1 MKMIKN
7 CNNFKKKKPQNLHN
21 FRFTG
26 SLGTD
31 PFGPTVVLGSWK
43 RGEEYIEDIIEVCIC
58 HKINKFIF

>member
-7 CNNFKKKKPQNLHN
+7 CNNFLKKKISKYSHN

-26 SLGTD
+26 STD
-31 PFGPTVVLGSWK
+31 PLGPKVDLGSWE